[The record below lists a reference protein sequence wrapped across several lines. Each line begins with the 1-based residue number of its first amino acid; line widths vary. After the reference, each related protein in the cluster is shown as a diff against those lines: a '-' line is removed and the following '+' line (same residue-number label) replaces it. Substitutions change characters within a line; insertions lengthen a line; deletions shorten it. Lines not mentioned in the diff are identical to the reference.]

1 MQRFHTENLTLPI
14 DLGRAFDWSY
24 REGNL
29 LQPIRSRTQIWR
41 IGGTPSARIPRS
53 TPPGLIY
60 FPIFTTIMTN
70 YVYLKTSAISHK
82 KIFKCS
88 IFSPEPDQ

>member
-1 MQRFHTENLTLPI
+1 MKKGEENGIFWSNIGSGFGEPEAHPHQEF
-14 DLGRAFDWSY
+14 LGV
-24 REGNL
+24 
-29 LQPIRSRTQIWR
+29 P
-41 IGGTPSARIPRS
+41 
-53 TPPGLIY
+53 PPGLIY

-82 KIFKCS
+82 KIFKFS

>member
-1 MQRFHTENLTLPI
+1 MKKGEENGI
-14 DLGRAFDWSY
+14 FWS
-24 REGNL
+24 N
-29 LQPIRSRTQIWR
+29 
-41 IGGTPSARIPRS
+41 IGSGFGESGSTTSPRIPRS

-60 FPIFTTIMTN
+60 FLIFTTIMTN